1 MLILFIEFGC
11 PMQKSAKV
19 PRYPSSYAL
28 GERIADLGTKP
39 AVVPEFGETEI
50 LGDLL
55 SHRLL
60 DSFGQ

>member
-1 MLILFIEFGC
+1 
-11 PMQKSAKV
+11 MQKSAKV